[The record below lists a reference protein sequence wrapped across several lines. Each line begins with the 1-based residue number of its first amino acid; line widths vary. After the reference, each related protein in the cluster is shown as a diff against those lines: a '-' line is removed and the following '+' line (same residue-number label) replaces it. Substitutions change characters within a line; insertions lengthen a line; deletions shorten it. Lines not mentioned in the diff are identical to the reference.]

1 MRVRRLLC
9 VRKLTKLSSLTRLG
23 RYLSPMSS
31 CCNTHSTLRQK
42 KDRSYACSSLHTHH
56 WHVAATTVC
65 RLSTELCMYVNAHT
79 SCTVYSS
86 IPQEQLLR
94 PLCQKA
100 LVVATICPKQ
110 VNNLGTNE
118 LKASY
123 KQTGDAAPLPNMITV
138 WQHSFDLASERENKA
153 PIPSLS
159 REATVLCMYVIC
171 S

>member
-1 MRVRRLLC
+1 
-9 VRKLTKLSSLTRLG
+9 
-23 RYLSPMSS
+23 MSAQ
-31 CCNTHSTLRQK
+31 TYQTVIIDEAGQVLEPDVIMLQHSFDLASEK
-42 KDRSYACSSLHTHH
+42 RS
-56 WHVAATTVC
+56 
-65 RLSTELCMYVNAHT
+65 ELCMFVIAHASLACCSHHCLNVVDGAMHVRQRTHT

-138 WQHSFDLASERENKA
+138 SQHSFDLASERENKA
-153 PIPSLS
+153 PVPSLS

-171 S
+171 L